1 MEHRT
6 VKEWIALQNERKADA
21 KIHEAAARNTLRGT
35 LRLRLV
41 LAAPRIIMNSLI
53 GLMPDPAQSK
63 ATGGTSS
70 PAFSG
75 RTLTFRTAP
84 LVL

>member
-1 MEHRT
+1 MP
-6 VKEWIALQNERKADA
+6 IIN
-21 KIHEAAARNTLRGT
+21 EAAARNFLRGT

-41 LAAPRIIMNSLI
+41 LAAPRIVLNPII
-53 GLMPDPAQSK
+53 GRMPNPAQSK